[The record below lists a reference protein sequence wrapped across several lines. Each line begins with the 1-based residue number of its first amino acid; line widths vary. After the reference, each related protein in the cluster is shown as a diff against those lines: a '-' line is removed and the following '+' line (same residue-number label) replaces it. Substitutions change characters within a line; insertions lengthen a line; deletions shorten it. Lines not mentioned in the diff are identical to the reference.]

1 MKIQPAK
8 IQVRL
13 VDLDVLG
20 HVNNTYYFTYFEMA
34 RIHYFRELL
43 GGDWDWQTFGMVLV
57 RNEIDYVKSVLLHH
71 EPEVMM
77 YTEAVGNKSFTLV
90 YELVIDGELY
100 AKGRSVQVA
109 FNSRTHET
117 IVLPEDMKLA
127 LLSLQR

>member
-57 RNEIDYVKSVLLHH
+57 RNEIDYIHSVLLHH
-71 EPEVMM
+71 EPEVVM
-77 YTEAVGNKSFTLV
+77 YTESVGNKSFTLL
-90 YELVIDGELY
+90 YELLVGGVVF

-109 FNSRTHET
+109 FNAHTHET
-117 IVLPEDMKLA
+117 IVLPEEMKEA

>member
-57 RNEIDYVKSVLLHH
+57 RNEIDYIHSVLLHH
-71 EPEVMM
+71 EPEVVV
-77 YTEAVGNKSFTLV
+77 YTESVGNKSFTLC
-90 YELVIDGELY
+90 YELLVDGVVF

-117 IVLPEDMKLA
+117 IVLPEEMKEA
-127 LLSLQR
+127 LRSLQR